1 MTYRR
6 YEIAKTLVSRR
17 DILLDVVDDRDRTP
31 LIMAAQYGYRLNCTF
46 FPWNHFH
53 KNFREI
59 DFTENFVELGSYFLQ
74 IFSTC
79 SVTMPLRMWSSSW
92 RWYRPQCFALCL
104 ETWKSRNGGRYHRC
118 FVRTFEIRFYLQVTI
133 LYFNLTKK
141 IEKLISWIFFHMRYF
156 FLICR
161 TVVRRHLRYNWGYGE
176 KLKPI
181 INQFPKDELPKTLKK
196 FLAYE
201 PWKRKDKKTIEIS
214 IFIARLFR

>member
-1 MTYRR
+1 M
-6 YEIAKTLVSRR
+6 
-17 DILLDVVDDRDRTP
+17 
-31 LIMAAQYGYRLNCTF
+31 
-46 FPWNHFH
+46 
-53 KNFREI
+53 
-59 DFTENFVELGSYFLQ
+59 Q

-118 FVRTFEIRFYLQVTI
+118 FVRTFEIRFYLQVTMCI
-133 LYFNLTKK
+133 FWRKNREIDFTN
-141 IEKLISWIFFHMRYF
+141 IFFTYEIF
-156 FLICR
+156 FFFWICR

-201 PWKRKDKKTIEIS
+201 SWKRKDIKTIEIS